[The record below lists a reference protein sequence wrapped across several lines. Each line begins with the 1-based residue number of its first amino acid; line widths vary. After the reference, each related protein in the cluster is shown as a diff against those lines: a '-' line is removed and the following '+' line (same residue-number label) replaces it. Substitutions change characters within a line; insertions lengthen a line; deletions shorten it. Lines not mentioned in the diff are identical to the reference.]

1 MHENRK
7 SKGCFQCPRLSLAES
22 SSTLISSGFSMVVD
36 CFFRVLPMTALRS
49 LPISLSSITMVCCYC
64 FVVFVFVP
72 RVFSGNR
79 ELSWRVTSLLKLP
92 HCLSSLRF
100 KLSLRLEKQE
110 ELLSAYAERAY
121 LFDGHSNDNAYLVLS
136 WYLWYSY
143 LQMETIFL
151 VQWNRE
157 MVSFSQF
164 TTEINQTWP
173 SRDPTQ
179 GLLDT
184 TLKPD
189 LSLKTASLEA
199 IFMKNQALEKW
210 VWTQGRWEF
219 EDHLLCI

>member
-1 MHENRK
+1 MDTYTLWFFCKLRFPRFSIFEQKCDIWFSVQPLKIQVQSTLFFFFPYLSKHRKWSKKTRSASSLLCNFPRKKKHNPQILVKSTCVLKHLLPNPTDTEMHENRK

-110 ELLSAYAERAY
+110 ELLSACAARAY
-121 LFDGHSNDNAYLVLS
+121 LMG
-136 WYLWYSY
+136 
-143 LQMETIFL
+143 
-151 VQWNRE
+151 
-157 MVSFSQF
+157 
-164 TTEINQTWP
+164 
-173 SRDPTQ
+173 
-179 GLLDT
+179 
-184 TLKPD
+184 
-189 LSLKTASLEA
+189 TAKGE
-199 IFMKNQALEKW
+199 
-210 VWTQGRWEF
+210 
-219 EDHLLCI
+219 